1 MKRSVLT
8 TALSLAL
15 AGTTLL
21 GATPAFA
28 TENTIADELT
38 PLAQTTEQEVR
49 VQSQDIDAT
58 HQKDDAA
65 VKVAAT
71 KSNTDEAAQSE
82 DASAALT
89 DTASTS
95 EESSLKSEAAPSSAA
110 IATRA
115 AMPADATTSN
125 QNQSV
130 INTSWHHYNTGKGY
144 YNPADEGKEVAV
156 DFFLYL
162 EGTNAQ
168 TGKVSKFWGPFLQ
181 EKLIIGQNQQITV
194 PLQNVKQ
201 NGTGVI
207 FNDCKLLYV
216 DVYLGVNNHIYGAST
231 SNTDKDIQA
240 GIYNLH
246 FSQNMSTKVDQK
258 LADDAIV
265 LDEHKDNM
273 AIRYTV
279 QQTKKDDGAVTYPVN
294 NNNGEPIEETVTFT
308 HGKTLQ
314 LSGFQTSGNPG
325 FRRAVEQNTLEV
337 FNPYTGKNSEYQL
350 KAEFT
355 GNNADE
361 LNKYYTLHIE
371 GNDLDGWVVTVTSKL
386 TQVEESTVD
395 EIDFTTKYEDD
406 NTLEKGK
413 QKVSVE
419 GKKGSLTKKYNNLY
433 LVDPANPDSR
443 ELVKSTLVD
452 TTQVDAV
459 DEVILVGTKEMSQNA
474 DDDKNQTTEENGSS
488 DTSGQ
493 TSSNMNEQKPITHIQ
508 KKETSRTGK
517 MLPRTGDENFAHIAL
532 PLALGGVVIA
542 SGAALLMMRRTQK
555 HSEH

>member
-8 TALSLAL
+8 AALSLAL

-65 VKVAAT
+65 LKVTAT
-71 KSNTDEAAQSE
+71 ESNTNEVAQPEA
-82 DASAALT
+82 ASAALT
-89 DTASTS
+89 GAAAPS
-95 EESSLKSEAAPSSAA
+95 EESSLKSAAAPSTTAVE
-110 IATRA
+110 TRA
-115 AMPADATTSN
+115 AIPADTTN
-125 QNQSV
+125 QDQAV
-130 INTSWHHYNTGKGY
+130 INTTWHHYNTGKGY

-162 EGTNAQ
+162 EGTNAK
-168 TGKVSKFWGPFLQ
+168 TGEVSKFWGPFLQ
-181 EKLIIGQNQQITV
+181 EKLTIGQNQQITA
-194 PLQNVKQ
+194 PLQNVQQ

-207 FNDCKLLYV
+207 FNNCKLLYV

-246 FSQNMSTKVDQK
+246 FTQNMSTKVDQK
-258 LADDAIV
+258 LADDAII

-294 NNNGEPIEETVTFT
+294 NNNGKPIEETVTFT

-325 FRRAVEQNTLEV
+325 FRRAVEQNTLQI
-337 FNPYTGKNSEYQL
+337 FNPYTGKSREYQL

-361 LNKYYTLHIE
+361 LNKYYALHVE

-452 TTQVDAV
+452 TAQVDAV

-474 DDDKNQTTEENGSS
+474 DDDKTQAAEENGSS
-488 DTSGQ
+488 DTNGQ
-493 TSSNMNEQKPITHIQ
+493 TSSNMNEQKPIAHIQ
-508 KKETSRTGK
+508 KKETSRTAK
-517 MLPRTGDENFAHIAL
+517 MLPRTGDESFAHIAL